1 MKGNDG
7 DKLGRVLGCRY
18 KYLSKVMCEV
28 NKVIISEEKC
38 SEEKGEGG
46 SAYMQIRSEIG

>member
-1 MKGNDG
+1 M
-7 DKLGRVLGCRY
+7 GCRY

-28 NKVIISEEKC
+28 SWVMISEEKC

-46 SAYMQIRSEIG
+46 SVYMQIRSEIG